1 MGTYVLNYFLAG
13 SSDFLEYQMVA
24 WQLLPAMKECLGEDV
39 LGYGQAPLAPLM
51 KVQFILP

>member
-1 MGTYVLNYFLAG
+1 MGTYVLNYFLPG

-24 WQLLPAMKECLGEDV
+24 WQLLPAMKECLGDV
-39 LGYGQAPLAPLM
+39 LGYGQAPLSPLM